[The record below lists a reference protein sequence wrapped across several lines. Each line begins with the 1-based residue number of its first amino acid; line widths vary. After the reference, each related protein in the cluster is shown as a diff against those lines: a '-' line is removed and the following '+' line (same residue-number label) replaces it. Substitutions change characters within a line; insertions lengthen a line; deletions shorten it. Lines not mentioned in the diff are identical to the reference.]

1 MYHQEVTQYISRKL
15 PSSGKFCCEFLANM
29 SECLFTWMF
38 RPNKVVEIREILWD
52 LITIEEFLHFST
64 WEYNTRACRGMCQK
78 HIRHEQL
85 KGWCNYKP
93 KFRCRTLTL
102 RDFTNHNT
110 TLHCLLNQ
118 PAMSILLIVFVLVLH
133 KVKQSLKIIH
143 PLQLQALTVRLDET
157 MWAKYCFAN
166 KYIDKEYVTRKFKL
180 PWHKESQTWFRW
192 QGIKAELRNGS
203 RNFRKVAVCETY
215 L

>member
-1 MYHQEVTQYISRKL
+1 MYLRNWSMSKNLRKYTPIVNDKCYSGIMYHQEVTRYISRKL
-15 PSSGKFCCEFLANM
+15 PSSGKLYSKFLAHM
-29 SECLFTWMF
+29 SECLFTWMC

-52 LITIEEFLHFST
+52 LITIEVFLHFST
-64 WEYNTRACRGMCQK
+64 WEYNTRACWGMCQK

-102 RDFTNHNT
+102 WDFTNHNT

-118 PAMSILLIVFVLVLH
+118 PAMSILLIIFVLVLH

-143 PLQLQALTVRLDET
+143 PLQLQALSVRLDET
-157 MWAKYCFAN
+157 IWAKYCFA
-166 KYIDKEYVTRKFKL
+166 KRICYTQVQITL
-180 PWHKESQTWFRW
+180 T
-192 QGIKAELRNGS
+192 
-203 RNFRKVAVCETY
+203 
-215 L
+215 